1 MTVAVLGAALT
12 LKSVTGTLAEAL
24 MGVDEPFTVTVAL
37 LPSATAA
44 VGVRITV
51 TVAVACTAR
60 DPIAQVIVGGVPV
73 APVQEAPVEALAE
86 VKVALPVGRLS
97 TNVTPAAGS
106 GPLFLMVY
114 AKLA

>member
-1 MTVAVLGAALT
+1 LMLR
-12 LKSVTGTLAEAL
+12 SVTARLDEGR
-24 MGVDEPFTVTVAL
+24 MGVDEPVTVTVAL
-37 LPSATAA
+37 LPSATAV

-86 VKVALPVGRLS
+86 VKVALPVDRLFRI
-97 TNVTPAAGS
+97 VTPVAGS
-106 GPLFLMVY
+106 GRLVMLVI
-114 AKLA
+114 